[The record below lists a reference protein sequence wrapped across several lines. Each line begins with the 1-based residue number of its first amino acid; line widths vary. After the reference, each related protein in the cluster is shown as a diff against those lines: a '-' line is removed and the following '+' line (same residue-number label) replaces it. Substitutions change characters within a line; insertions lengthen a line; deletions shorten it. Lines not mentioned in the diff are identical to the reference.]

1 MQEWAGIQVMLQF
14 VQKRTFL
21 RIDGDVM
28 VQHGGCC
35 LLAIEV
41 EVGMLGQIDRR
52 GSQGTGLHA
61 DA

>member
-1 MQEWAGIQVMLQF
+1 MQERAGNHVMLQS
-14 VQKRTFL
+14 VQNSTCL

-41 EVGMLGQIDRR
+41 EVGMLG
-52 GSQGTGLHA
+52 
-61 DA
+61 